1 LLRSG
6 FSRSTQ
12 LVMMPP
18 SAGKRVEDIMARG
31 LDHIVHAVRDLDRAA
46 ELYRRMGFTVGA
58 RNRHPW
64 GTHNHI
70 VQCPGTFI
78 ELLTVAEP
86 DKLGSDAISDLFGRY
101 NQNYLTRGEGLS
113 LLILESKDAK
123 SDVDDFKRAGIS
135 AAEAVHF
142 EREAK
147 RPDGTPIKVGFSL
160 AFAQDD
166 AAPSIRFA
174 TCQQHYPE
182 NFWNPAFQN
191 HPNGAKEIRSVIMV
205 ADEPER
211 HRAFAS
217 AYTGS
222 TDFYTE
228 PGEVSVWTPPRGSL
242 SIMTP
247 VRFAVA
253 FGGPQP
259 TTGNHL
265 QAIRFAVADIEAA
278 RSVMANGGVKT
289 RNHREGFVIDPAD
302 ALGATLSFEPV
313 EKSRS

>member
-1 LLRSG
+1 
-6 FSRSTQ
+6 
-12 LVMMPP
+12 MP
-18 SAGKRVEDIMARG
+18 ARG
-31 LDHIVHAVRDLDRAA
+31 LDHIVHAVSDLDGAA

-64 GTHNHI
+64 GTHNYI
-70 VQCPGTFI
+70 VQLPGTFI

-86 DKLGSDAISDLFGRY
+86 DKLGSDPISNLFGRY
-101 NQNYLTRGEGLS
+101 NQDYLKRGEGLS

-123 SDVDDFKRAGIS
+123 ADVADFKRAGIS

-147 RPDGTPIKVGFSL
+147 RPDGTTIKVGFSL
-160 AFAQDD
+160 AFAQDK

-191 HPNGAKEIRSVIMV
+191 HPNGAKEIRAVMMV
-205 ADEPER
+205 ADEPEH
-211 HRAFAS
+211 HRSFVS

-222 TDFYTE
+222 TDFYIE
-228 PGEVSVWTPPRGSL
+228 PGEVSVTTPRGAL
-242 SIMTP
+242 CVMTQA
-247 VRFAVA
+247 RFAAA

-259 TTGNHL
+259 ATGNHL
-265 QAIRFAVADIEAA
+265 QAMRFAVADIAAA
-278 RSVMANGGVKT
+278 RASMQKAHVKT
-289 RNHREGFVIDPAD
+289 RDHRDGFVIDPAD
-302 ALGATLSFEPV
+302 AMGATLSFEPL
-313 EKSRS
+313 EKPGH

>member
-1 LLRSG
+1 
-6 FSRSTQ
+6 
-12 LVMMPP
+12 
-18 SAGKRVEDIMARG
+18 
-31 LDHIVHAVRDLDRAA
+31 
-46 ELYRRMGFTVGA
+46 
-58 RNRHPW
+58 
-64 GTHNHI
+64 

-86 DKLGSDAISDLFGRY
+86 DRLGDDGMSRLFGRY
-101 NQNYLTRGEGLS
+101 SQDYLARGEGLA
-113 LLILESKDAK
+113 LLLLESKDANA
-123 SDVDDFKRAGIS
+123 DIADYKRAGI
-135 AAEAVHF
+135 AAADSPVHF

-160 AFAQDD
+160 AFAQDN
-166 AAPSIRFA
+166 AAPSMRFA

-205 ADEPER
+205 ADDPEQ

-228 PGEVSVWTPPRGSL
+228 PGEVSLWLPRGSL

-247 VRFAVA
+247 ARFQAA

-259 TTGNHL
+259 ASGNHL
-265 QAIRFAVADIEAA
+265 QAVRFAVADIAKA
-278 RSVMANGGVKT
+278 RELTQKAGVKI
-289 RNHREGFVIDPAD
+289 RDHREGFVIDPPD
-302 ALGATLSFEPV
+302 AMGATLSFEPV
-313 EKSRS
+313 KLPR

>member
-1 LLRSG
+1 
-6 FSRSTQ
+6 
-12 LVMMPP
+12 MP
-18 SAGKRVEDIMARG
+18 RG
-31 LDHIVHAVRDLDRAA
+31 LDHIVHAVHDLDGAA
-46 ELYRRMGFTVGA
+46 ALYRRLGFTVGA

-64 GTHNHI
+64 GTHNYI

-86 DKLGSDAISDLFGRY
+86 DRLGADGMSELFGRY
-101 NQNYLTRGEGLS
+101 NQDYLAHSEGLS

-123 SDVDDFKRAGIS
+123 ADADDFKRAGIS

-160 AFAQDD
+160 AFAQDR
-166 AAPSIRFA
+166 AAPSMRFA

-182 NFWNPAFQN
+182 NFWNPAFQK
-191 HPNGAKEIRSVIMV
+191 HPNGASEVRSVIMV
-205 ADEPER
+205 ADDPER
-211 HRAFAS
+211 HREFAS

-222 TDFYTE
+222 SDFYVE
-228 PGEVSVWTPPRGSL
+228 PGEVSLWLPRGSF

-247 VRFAVA
+247 ARFQAA

-259 TTGNHL
+259 VSGNHL
-265 QAIRFAVADIEAA
+265 QAIRFAVADIAAA
-278 RSVMANGGVKT
+278 RALMQKNGVKP
-289 RNHREGFVIDPAD
+289 RDHREGFVVDPAD
-302 ALGATLSFEPV
+302 AMGATLSFEPV
-313 EKSRS
+313 KSPR